1 MEYIE
6 VLKNNIE
13 KAEGMLCGLV
23 LKNPEVLLDYNINK
37 MLLSENAL
45 FYIGLTNKLLEK
57 GTNVIDEISFK
68 NEVDLIGLTDKY
80 ETLGGWRTV
89 KELMEIIDIRNSD
102 SIIDNFNK
110 WNIIK
115 LYNDY
120 GILNL
125 EKHWNKLIMM
135 TAIQIEDYM
144 TALISD
150 IGLKNNINGALEV
163 QDLTTGYKEAI
174 EEWDKGLEVGYK
186 LGFPI
191 LNYTLCGLHK
201 GTLNFLLAHSG
212 NGKTS
217 FAIPCTILP
226 IIESGEKM
234 LILANEQQC
243 NEWRQMILSTVL
255 FNKIKYTKMNR
266 QKLIYG
272 GFTYEDKEAL
282 KKAYEWLGQF
292 KGNLKFV
299 HLKDYGIENI
309 RKIIKKYSKMGFGV
323 MLLDT
328 LKPEDDASEKAWG
341 QFSETAKEL
350 FVLAQQCNIALMCTA
365 QLATNSY
372 GRKYLDL
379 NCIGKSRAIAEV
391 ASQVIMFRSMT
402 DKEKENIKVVRN
414 KKDAN
419 GKLINKKEE
428 VEINKDKDYIILF
441 IAKNRYGEGNK
452 QLVYERNMSFN
463 QYYELGETH
472 IEYDGFGK

>member
-6 VLKNNIE
+6 VLKSNIE
-13 KAEGMLCGLV
+13 RAEGMLCGLV
-23 LKNPEVLLDYNINK
+23 LKNPDVLLDYNINK

-163 QDLTTGYKEAI
+163 QDLTTGYEEAI

-419 GKLINKKEE
+419 GKLTNKKEE

>member
-163 QDLTTGYKEAI
+163 QDLTTGYQEAI

-243 NEWRQMILSTVL
+243 NEWRQMILATVL
-255 FNKIKYTKMNR
+255 FNKIKAFIR
-266 QKLIYG
+266 
-272 GFTYEDKEAL
+272 D
-282 KKAYEWLGQF
+282 
-292 KGNLKFV
+292 NL
-299 HLKDYGIENI
+299 N
-309 RKIIKKYSKMGFGV
+309 
-323 MLLDT
+323 
-328 LKPEDDASEKAWG
+328 
-341 QFSETAKEL
+341 
-350 FVLAQQCNIALMCTA
+350 VLVDW
-365 QLATNSY
+365 S
-372 GRKYLDL
+372 
-379 NCIGKSRAIAEV
+379 
-391 ASQVIMFRSMT
+391 
-402 DKEKENIKVVRN
+402 
-414 KKDAN
+414 
-419 GKLINKKEE
+419 KKET
-428 VEINKDKDYIILF
+428 NFY
-441 IAKNRYGEGNK
+441 
-452 QLVYERNMSFN
+452 
-463 QYYELGETH
+463 
-472 IEYDGFGK
+472 

>member
-163 QDLTTGYKEAI
+163 QDLTTGYEEAI

-391 ASQVIMFRSMT
+391 ASQIIMFRSMT

>member
-6 VLKNNIE
+6 VLKSNIE

-23 LKNPEVLLDYNINK
+23 LKNPDTLLDYNINK

-135 TAIQIEDYM
+135 TSIQIEDYM

-191 LNYTLCGLHK
+191 LNYTL
-201 GTLNFLLAHSG
+201 
-212 NGKTS
+212 
-217 FAIPCTILP
+217 
-226 IIESGEKM
+226 
-234 LILANEQQC
+234 
-243 NEWRQMILSTVL
+243 
-255 FNKIKYTKMNR
+255 
-266 QKLIYG
+266 
-272 GFTYEDKEAL
+272 
-282 KKAYEWLGQF
+282 
-292 KGNLKFV
+292 
-299 HLKDYGIENI
+299 
-309 RKIIKKYSKMGFGV
+309 
-323 MLLDT
+323 
-328 LKPEDDASEKAWG
+328 
-341 QFSETAKEL
+341 
-350 FVLAQQCNIALMCTA
+350 
-365 QLATNSY
+365 
-372 GRKYLDL
+372 
-379 NCIGKSRAIAEV
+379 
-391 ASQVIMFRSMT
+391 
-402 DKEKENIKVVRN
+402 
-414 KKDAN
+414 
-419 GKLINKKEE
+419 
-428 VEINKDKDYIILF
+428 
-441 IAKNRYGEGNK
+441 
-452 QLVYERNMSFN
+452 
-463 QYYELGETH
+463 
-472 IEYDGFGK
+472 

>member
-1 MEYIE
+1 M
-6 VLKNNIE
+6 
-13 KAEGMLCGLV
+13 
-23 LKNPEVLLDYNINK
+23 
-37 MLLSENAL
+37 
-45 FYIGLTNKLLEK
+45 
-57 GTNVIDEISFK
+57 
-68 NEVDLIGLTDKY
+68 
-80 ETLGGWRTV
+80 
-89 KELMEIIDIRNSD
+89 
-102 SIIDNFNK
+102 
-110 WNIIK
+110 
-115 LYNDY
+115 
-120 GILNL
+120 
-125 EKHWNKLIMM
+125 
-135 TAIQIEDYM
+135 
-144 TALISD
+144 
-150 IGLKNNINGALEV
+150 
-163 QDLTTGYKEAI
+163 
-174 EEWDKGLEVGYK
+174 
-186 LGFPI
+186 
-191 LNYTLCGLHK
+191 HK

-255 FNKIKYTKMNR
+255 FNKIKYTKMTR

-341 QFSETAKEL
+341 LFSETAKEL

-414 KKDAN
+414 KKDVN
-419 GKLINKKEE
+419 GKLTNKKEE

>member
-6 VLKNNIE
+6 VLKSNIE

-23 LKNPEVLLDYNINK
+23 LKNPDTLLDYNINK

-163 QDLTTGYKEAI
+163 QDLTTGYEEAI
-174 EEWDKGLEVGYK
+174 EV
-186 LGFPI
+186 
-191 LNYTLCGLHK
+191 
-201 GTLNFLLAHSG
+201 
-212 NGKTS
+212 
-217 FAIPCTILP
+217 
-226 IIESGEKM
+226 
-234 LILANEQQC
+234 
-243 NEWRQMILSTVL
+243 
-255 FNKIKYTKMNR
+255 
-266 QKLIYG
+266 
-272 GFTYEDKEAL
+272 
-282 KKAYEWLGQF
+282 
-292 KGNLKFV
+292 
-299 HLKDYGIENI
+299 
-309 RKIIKKYSKMGFGV
+309 
-323 MLLDT
+323 
-328 LKPEDDASEKAWG
+328 
-341 QFSETAKEL
+341 
-350 FVLAQQCNIALMCTA
+350 
-365 QLATNSY
+365 TNSY
-372 GRKYLDL
+372 K
-379 NCIGKSRAIAEV
+379 
-391 ASQVIMFRSMT
+391 
-402 DKEKENIKVVRN
+402 
-414 KKDAN
+414 
-419 GKLINKKEE
+419 
-428 VEINKDKDYIILF
+428 
-441 IAKNRYGEGNK
+441 
-452 QLVYERNMSFN
+452 
-463 QYYELGETH
+463 
-472 IEYDGFGK
+472 